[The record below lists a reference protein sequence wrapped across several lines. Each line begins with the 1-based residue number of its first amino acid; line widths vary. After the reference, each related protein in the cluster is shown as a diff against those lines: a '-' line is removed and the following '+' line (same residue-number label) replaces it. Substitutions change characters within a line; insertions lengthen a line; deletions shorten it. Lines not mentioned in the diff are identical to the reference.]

1 MNWLAENALPI
12 WIGGAIALTM
22 ALIVYFQLG
31 TRGSQLGVAAVLLIT
46 ATLLLLNRLIETP
59 REAVERTLYGLA
71 ATIEANDVPG
81 VLNYLAFAASKDLR
95 NDVNTLMPLVRIER
109 ARIIEGP
116 KTEVGPNGDWATT
129 EFRGFIL
136 AVHKKDGMKGGG
148 EDRFTLNWIRT
159 DDRWLLEN
167 YTSQKNLHR
176 AAGQP
181 RSSRASR

>member
-46 ATLLLLNRLIETP
+46 AIASASKPADRNTARS
-59 REAVERTLYGLA
+59 RRTHALRPCS
-71 ATIEANDVPG
+71 NDRSQRCAGRAELPG
-81 VLNYLAFAASKDLR
+81 VRSKQDLR
-95 NDVNTLMPLVRIER
+95 NDVDTLMPLVSIER

-148 EDRFTLNWIRT
+148 EDRFTLNWIRSG
-159 DDRWLLEN
+159 DRWLLEN

-176 AAGQP
+176 AAGRN
-181 RSSRASR
+181 RS